1 MRPLNDNAP
10 ATARRLRIAEGLVAC
25 IALVAVAIALVSADD
40 ASAATG
46 SAEDPA
52 SGETTAP
59 AEVAATSEDATTA
72 PRQGPRPRIR
82 HAGLDRSRMILGAR
96 RGVTF
101 RFELAGKQPRKVLVK
116 VARIG
121 SDKVQK
127 RFRLGEVRPGE
138 RQRVSWKGRIGKRGH
153 IRQGKYAFRV
163 YSGGERAAV
172 GAHSSSSRFGFYKSR
187 FPILGR
193 HSYGDGLG
201 AGRGHQGQ
209 DLFAKCGR
217 PVVAAHAGRVQ
228 VRRYQSAAG
237 YYVVIDGK
245 GTGQDHAY
253 MHMSRAGRPKEGT
266 RVHAGERI
274 GTVNDTGRATGCHL
288 HFEIWT
294 KPGWYEGGR
303 PKSPTKALK
312 RWDRWS

>member
-1 MRPLNDNAP
+1 
-10 ATARRLRIAEGLVAC
+10 
-25 IALVAVAIALVSADD
+25 
-40 ASAATG
+40 
-46 SAEDPA
+46 
-52 SGETTAP
+52 
-59 AEVAATSEDATTA
+59 
-72 PRQGPRPRIR
+72 
-82 HAGLDRSRMILGAR
+82 MILGAK
-96 RGVTF
+96 RGVAF

-127 RFRLGEVRPGE
+127 RFRLGDVRPGE
-138 RQRVSWKGRIGKRGH
+138 RQRVSWKGRTGKRGY

-217 PVVAAHAGRVQ
+217 PVVAARAGRVQ
-228 VRRYQSAAG
+228 VRSYQSAAG

-245 GTGQDHAY
+245 GTGQDYAY
-253 MHMSRAGRPKEGT
+253 MHMSQCRAAEGGHPGRTPGSGSAPSTTPAGRPAATSTSRSGRSRAGT
-266 RVHAGERI
+266 RADDRS
-274 GTVNDTGRATGCHL
+274 RRR
-288 HFEIWT
+288 
-294 KPGWYEGGR
+294 R
-303 PKSPTKALK
+303 P
-312 RWDRWS
+312 